1 MLGFINRAFEC
12 FLRDTYGT
20 QIWGQVVLQAGLGFD
35 RFEPMQTYDAALTD
49 RVIDA
54 AVVVLKRPRD
64 SILEDVGTY
73 LVSHPNLERLR
84 RLLRFGGI
92 DFIDFLHSLEDLPE
106 RGRLALADLELPELC
121 LIDQGAG
128 VFRLQCRMKIV
139 GIGHLVVG
147 LLRAMADDY
156 GALVLIDHDG
166 YDAGSELVAVHLLDQ
181 QYSQGRAFDL
191 AALMKG
197 CWGFFPPFRP
207 CPRQRC
213 PALCPCIWVS
223 TGRGAFGLWDH
234 PYARCWDAPRPWDAA
249 CSMSWAFAALQALRR
264 WKNCACLQGCNCT

>member
-20 QIWGQVVLQAGLGFD
+20 QIWGQVALAAGLGFD
-35 RFEPMQTYDAALTD
+35 RFEPMQTYDVAMTD
-49 RVIDA
+49 HVIDA

-128 VFRLQCRMKIV
+128 VFRLHCGMKIA

-166 YDAGSELVAVHLLDQ
+166 YDAGAELVAVHLLDQ

-191 AALMKG
+191 AALM
-197 CWGFFPPFRP
+197 R
-207 CPRQRC
+207 
-213 PALCPCIWVS
+213 V
-223 TGRGAFGLWDH
+223 
-234 PYARCWDAPRPWDAA
+234 
-249 CSMSWAFAALQALRR
+249 
-264 WKNCACLQGCNCT
+264 